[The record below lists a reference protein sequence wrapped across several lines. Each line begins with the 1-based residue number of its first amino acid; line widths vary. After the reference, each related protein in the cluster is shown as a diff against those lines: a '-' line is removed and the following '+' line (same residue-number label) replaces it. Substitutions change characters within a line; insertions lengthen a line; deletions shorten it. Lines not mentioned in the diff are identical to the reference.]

1 MRLVWS
7 EAAWEDHVW
16 WQSQDRRILTRINAL
31 IKDIERNGNEGIG
44 KPEPLKHGF
53 HGYWS
58 RRITDEHRL
67 VYKYLATDNGVEVL
81 IAVCRYDYGN

>member
-1 MRLVWS
+1 MKLVWD
-7 EAAWEDHVW
+7 EGAWDDYGRGRDHHIT
-16 WQSQDRRILTRINAL
+16 DRKILQRINTL
-31 IKDIERNGNEGIG
+31 IRDVERNGNEGIG

-67 VYKYLATDNGVEVL
+67 VYKLSENEIR
-81 IAVCRYDYGN
+81 IAACRYHYVG